1 MFIGQCSS
9 LSSWSFPTID
19 HELLKLMASFVS
31 HLSPAGY
38 VRSFTMMMR
47 MTKRVVT
54 AALQ

>member
-1 MFIGQCSS
+1 
-9 LSSWSFPTID
+9 
-19 HELLKLMASFVS
+19 MASFVS